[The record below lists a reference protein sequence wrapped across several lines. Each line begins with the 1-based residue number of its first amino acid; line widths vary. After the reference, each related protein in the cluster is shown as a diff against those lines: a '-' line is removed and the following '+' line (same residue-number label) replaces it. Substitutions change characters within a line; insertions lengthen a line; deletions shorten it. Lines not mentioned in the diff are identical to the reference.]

1 MGFDFLD
8 QRLDLRL
15 AGIGHDFLVDRNN
28 RPLDFST
35 PGFDPLQELGRDATT
50 VREPLGHHVPV
61 TSIVSGQPNPP
72 QAIPQRTDLGLFDQA
87 GEDPH
92 GFDGPPNGDPKLVD
106 VFHIL
111 VTFLGGEGKSVANG
125 FEASVENSTCHLAHG
140 LIRGDPD
147 DPLTVRRDCGW
158 FRFEKLFGHWRLS
171 PWRRGKLPLSVTG
184 RFLRLTRLATR

>member
-1 MGFDFLD
+1 M
-8 QRLDLRL
+8 
-15 AGIGHDFLVDRNN
+15 
-28 RPLDFST
+28 
-35 PGFDPLQELGRDATT
+35 
-50 VREPLGHHVPV
+50 REPLGHHVPV
-61 TSIVSGQPNPP
+61 TSIVGGQPDPP
-72 QAIPQRTDLGLFDQA
+72 QAIPQSIDLGLFDQA

-92 GFDGPPNGDPKLVD
+92 GFDGPPNGDPKLMD
-106 VFHIL
+106 VFDIL

-171 PWRRGKLPLSVTG
+171 PWRSGKAPSLCDGPIPPAHTVSDTLGDNCLIVRTSAPPARPTYKKG
-184 RFLRLTRLATR
+184 QFDC